1 MRAPSTQLLRI
12 LRDTINPSYQSS
24 RLASVGA
31 SSSIRAARWHTPA
44 SGQFS
49 TSAAFASSNK
59 SNSTP
64 TRSIPRS
71 HPGKPSLQNRVKR
84 ATEEEGEENT
94 HHTDIAQLNV
104 LGSVPT
110 PATAIDACFDEGF
123 QLNNGLKIL
132 NGDGVLLVGG
142 EVFVWR
148 PWLSGT
154 SHSQAEKD
162 NRSGVYDGLI
172 NAKGQFEVPQDAW
185 GLFSLVWPRPGNILR
200 SFPFCMRN

>member
-12 LRDTINPSYQSS
+12 LRNTISPSSPSS
-24 RLASVGA
+24 RLASVTVPGN
-31 SSSIRAARWHTPA
+31 SIKPTRWHTPTI
-44 SGQFS
+44 SRQFS

-59 SNSTP
+59 STSTP

-71 HPGKPSLQNRVKR
+71 HPAKPALQNRAAR
-84 ATEEEGEENT
+84 ATEKEEGEEKT
-94 HHTDIAQLNV
+94 HYTDIAQLNV
-104 LGSVPT
+104 LGNVPT
-110 PATAIDACFDEGF
+110 PATAIDACFDDGF

-148 PWLSGT
+148 PCLSGT
-154 SHSQAEKD
+154 DHNQAKKD
-162 NRSGVYDGLI
+162 NSLV

-185 GLFSLVWPRPGNILR
+185 GLFSLVWPRPGNIL
-200 SFPFCMRN
+200 SFSLA